1 MNDNELLNKLYY
13 KDLIMS
19 GSNELYKKAKEVHP
33 KITMKIVKEWLSNQ
47 QSSQMNNKPVKKMN
61 LNQFIQNNLIHFKLI

>member
-13 KDLIMS
+13 KDLLMT
-19 GSNELYKKAKEVHP
+19 GSNELYKKAKEIHP

-47 QSSQMNNKPVKKMN
+47 QSSQMNNKPV
-61 LNQFIQNNLIHFKLI
+61 

>member
-19 GSNELYKKAKEVHP
+19 GLNELYKKAKEVHP
-33 KITMKIVKEWLSNQ
+33 KITMKFVKEWFSTVSTNE
-47 QSSQMNNKPVKKMN
+47 
-61 LNQFIQNNLIHFKLI
+61 